1 MITDIP
7 TPDQRPQTLVF
18 DLPIPPRGTA
28 RNVAASTHW
37 RVRHKATK
45 AYHEDVQ
52 IIGSNVMYLSGYLPK
67 GVNEQY
73 QGQITTKGVKQI
85 VTKVRTVFP
94 EPYFAKAKYNIT
106 YGVKT
111 NGKDGGYRPR
121 DDGNAVDGSKSAVDA
136 LIRIGL
142 LKDDTSEFLRLG
154 EVVIDKTFTGL
165 RLEFIAIQDNP

>member
-1 MITDIP
+1 MTSEIP
-7 TPDQRPQTLVF
+7 TPDQRPQTIVF
-18 DLPIPPRGTA
+18 DFPIPPRGTA

-52 IIGSNVMYLSGYLPK
+52 TIGTQVMFQEGYLPK
-67 GVNEQY
+67 GVHEQY
-73 QGQITTKGVKQI
+73 RGQITTKGVKQI

-94 EPYFAKAKYNIT
+94 EPYFERAKYNIT

-111 NGKDGGYRPR
+111 NGKDGGYRPK
-121 DDGNAVDGSKSAVDA
+121 DDGNAVDGAKSAIDA
-136 LIRIGL
+136 LVRIGL
-142 LKDDTSEFLRLG
+142 IKDDTSDYLKLG

-165 RLEFIAIQDNP
+165 RLEFTAI